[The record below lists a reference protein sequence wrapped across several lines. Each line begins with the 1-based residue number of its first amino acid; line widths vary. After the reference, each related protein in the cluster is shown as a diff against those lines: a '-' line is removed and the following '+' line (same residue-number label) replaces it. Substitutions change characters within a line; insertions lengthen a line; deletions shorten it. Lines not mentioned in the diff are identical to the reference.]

1 MTALNIPQLPRAQRG
16 FTLVEL
22 MVAVVIA
29 GILAAVA
36 LPAYNGFV
44 KKGRAKDAAADLV
57 ALSLNLENRF
67 QLQLAYPV
75 NAAGTS
81 ATGTTAT
88 TNFTAWAPTQL
99 SYFTY
104 TLESTA
110 STYTLTAT
118 GKSSLNGC
126 NLTLTHTNAR
136 TATSACGFSTW

>member
-1 MTALNIPQLPRAQRG
+1 MRHDTTARLPQGQRG

-22 MVAVVIA
+22 MVVVAIA

-36 LPAYNGFV
+36 LPSYNSFV

-81 ATGTTAT
+81 ATATTAT

-104 TLESTA
+104 TLESA
-110 STYTLTAT
+110 ANSYTLTAT
-118 GKSSLNGC
+118 GKSTLSGC
-126 NLTLTHTNAR
+126 NLTLSHANVR
-136 TATSACGFSTW
+136 TASSACGFTTW